1 MEDDDLSPDEVRS
14 PQEIARRA
22 LVLFGVWGLT
32 VGGQRCEILGWLD
45 DYNLREALSP
55 SELRFIDNQYPSS
68 KQEIDFSWHSERL
81 IVLLWA
87 LNWSRICPAQT
98 SSAIQ
103 ASSSICFHLLWNS
116 RWSSSFR
123 APRRATTMSFGK
135 KPSGR
140 LICTGKRETHG

>member
-32 VGGQRCEILGWLD
+32 VGGQCCEILGWLD

-87 LNWSRICPAQT
+87 LNLVENLPGADKQCDT
-98 SSAIQ
+98 SV
-103 ASSSICFHLLWNS
+103 FKHLLPP
-116 RWSSSFR
+116 F
-123 APRRATTMSFGK
+123 
-135 KPSGR
+135 
-140 LICTGKRETHG
+140 